1 MDMSNHLRKGLISLG
16 VGLVLMLPSLG
27 WACTITHDPEQ
38 TTETT
43 AVFKVRIKPG
53 ERCVIGGDGKSDPWF
68 LSGEKKSAY
77 KGLYDRLIHELHN
90 KHDPK
95 RARWQYV
102 YVAPKNW
109 TGHDSV
115 SIGFEVPRV
124 ENRYDIVVAP

>member
-1 MDMSNHLRKGLISLG
+1 MGMSDHLRHGLIRLCI
-16 VGLVLMLPSLG
+16 GLVLLLPSLG
-27 WACTITHDPEQ
+27 RACTITHDPAQ

-53 ERCVIGGDGKSDPWF
+53 GRCVISGDGKTDPRF

-77 KGLYDRLIHELHN
+77 KGQYGRLIHELHN

-115 SIGFEVPRV
+115 SIGFEMPRV

>member
-1 MDMSNHLRKGLISLG
+1 MNHCLRKGRISLIAG
-16 VGLVLMLPSLG
+16 AALFLPSVG

-43 AVFKVRIKPG
+43 AVFKVRIRQG
-53 ERCVIGGDGKSDPWF
+53 ERCVIHGDGKSDPWF

-77 KGLYDRLIHELHN
+77 KGRYGRLIHELHN

-115 SIGFEVPRV
+115 GIRFEMPDV